1 VARNWRAAPG
11 CQRATLPSRAREG
24 GDCRGEDALHQ
35 ASWHA
40 ERLIVQGVGV
50 CRLGKYVVISKGG
63 HDDSCGEYAAFK
75 VTG

>member
-1 VARNWRAAPG
+1 
-11 CQRATLPSRAREG
+11 
-24 GDCRGEDALHQ
+24 
-35 ASWHA
+35 
-40 ERLIVQGVGV
+40 VGV